1 MLNAFPIKPST
12 SSFKY
17 KKSLVLKKDHLFC
30 RSRTHN
36 ARPIVLLPIILH
48 LFVKP
53 KTTSSWRLLSIIIL
67 FVFMTKFFDLSP
79 RGNWTVVVLPRL
91 DYSIIAKFRRANNH
105 LSFSSSILY
114 SGSSSCTTLYR
125 KIIYSRPEN
134 VIWMIFRLTVMNAL

>member
-1 MLNAFPIKPST
+1 MF
-12 SSFKY
+12 
-17 KKSLVLKKDHLFC
+17 LKKDHLFC

-125 KIIYSRPEN
+125 KIQSNLI
-134 VIWMIFRLTVMNAL
+134 IWHTIVWNKSLVWNNFQFTKRTTK